1 MPVTANKPAPYTSP
15 SAVLEVID
23 RYRNRG
29 LQKPINRDV
38 MGRAGI
44 ADGLISRT
52 LQALQILDLI
62 DDKGMP
68 TQTFEALRLAS
79 EAEYKKRLEDWLKSA
94 YADVFAFV
102 DPIKDDETRIR
113 DAFRSY
119 HPVAQQP
126 RMVALF
132 QGLCGAAGLIPD
144 RADKAMPSP
153 RPAARQTMPPSA
165 QKRVAA
171 AHQPPVRTA
180 ARHSSGDLPAPLAGL
195 LASLPPD
202 GEGWTKD
209 ARDKFMATFET
220 VLDFCIPIVKS
231 TREKE
236 GGDQK
241 TAA

>member
-79 EAEYKKRLEDWLKSA
+79 VAEYKKRLEDWL
-94 YADVFAFV
+94 
-102 DPIKDDETRIR
+102 
-113 DAFRSY
+113 
-119 HPVAQQP
+119 
-126 RMVALF
+126 
-132 QGLCGAAGLIPD
+132 
-144 RADKAMPSP
+144 
-153 RPAARQTMPPSA
+153 
-165 QKRVAA
+165 
-171 AHQPPVRTA
+171 
-180 ARHSSGDLPAPLAGL
+180 
-195 LASLPPD
+195 
-202 GEGWTKD
+202 
-209 ARDKFMATFET
+209 
-220 VLDFCIPIVKS
+220 
-231 TREKE
+231 
-236 GGDQK
+236 
-241 TAA
+241 